1 MVTGFYLQKL
11 LQLYKSKVH
20 HESKIFS
27 YNTLFLKKENKYF
40 VNTVKQFLNLFNPE
54 TLDMIYV

>member
-11 LQLYKSKVH
+11 LQLYESKVY

-54 TLDMIYV
+54 TLDVIYV